1 MKSESRLKEMVVFNL
16 PAYALLMPD
25 EVFRERILPMLV
37 SLSKIDSSLQTNG
50 TKHAL
55 LNSEEQVPQDDVR
68 NRLAAGIHEVGK
80 QIN

>member
-1 MKSESRLKEMVVFNL
+1 MVVFNL